1 MLEIP
6 VSLSICHGLA
16 FCYFADLRDYE
27 RFDPSRTELAPYLAG
42 AVQSLE
48 ENGTEHRELS
58 VIRAWLELLIAS
70 SNKDVQAFGIDGVQ
84 GLSDVVLPHP
94 GVDAMPIEEWH
105 HVLEWVRQK
114 LFHLD
119 GPMTAEDKARIKRE
133 VKITGSYETVDEFR
147 ARRAAA
153 GLLDPE

>member
-6 VSLSICHGLA
+6 VSFSIFYGLA
-16 FCYFADLRDYE
+16 FGHLADLRDYE
-27 RFDPSRTELAPYLAG
+27 PFDPSRTELAPYLG
-42 AVQSLE
+42 GGVQFLE
-48 ENGTEHRELS
+48 EEGSEHRELS

-84 GLSDVVLPHP
+84 RLADIVLPHP

-133 VKITGSYETVDEFR
+133 VTIGGPDITLDEFR